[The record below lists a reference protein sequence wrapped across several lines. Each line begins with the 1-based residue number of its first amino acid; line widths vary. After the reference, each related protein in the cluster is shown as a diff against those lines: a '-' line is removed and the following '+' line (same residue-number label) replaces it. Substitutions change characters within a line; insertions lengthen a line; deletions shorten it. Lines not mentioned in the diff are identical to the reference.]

1 MPTLKIIKE
10 ENEVME
16 LSIAN
21 GLFYILRENEI
32 ECRLINKESAYII
45 EIYKDIDYEEDL
57 LFPEIIKEKI
67 TNKNST
73 MNGSELEKILIK
85 INKYL
90 NDPKY
95 LGQIFKYYEQ
105 LDESILDREL
115 LSKDGALFIGTST
128 YTKGVRGYSVAGA
141 SSLKI
146 PLYKKLVSF
155 VGFIMASSYFQ
166 IKDVVEVNPI
176 LIPKNTDEFIR
187 AEFISYRD
195 KETGETKHLRMISKK
210 DPKTI
215 SLSRLY
221 LLSLKKLAEKT
232 ILEGYEGILL
242 IQVVPTAN
250 KPLNEKTIKLPVHNL
265 SIDFIDELLKKV
277 EYSSTDRYAKLA
289 LCDYLLNQDFESF
302 SNMICTFSKHQTIML
317 DKYFEEMISMRT
329 EKERVIYSNES
340 IRVLGRGLNRLIRDK
355 AGFSIQVNLLSCSNK
370 QQLIEIL
377 RDLNLLYFRKYKS
390 YLLNDK
396 NYIEVLDLVED
407 TKTLKIVRDSI
418 LTFSTIYINSKK
430 GDE

>member
-1 MPTLKIIKE
+1 MTTLKIIKE
-10 ENEVME
+10 ENKVME

-21 GLFYILRENEI
+21 GLFYILRENDI
-32 ECRLINKESAYII
+32 QCRLINKEAAYII
-45 EIYKDIDYEEDL
+45 EIYEDIDYEEDL
-57 LFPEIIKEKI
+57 LFPEITKEKI
-67 TNKNST
+67 TNTNST
-73 MNGSELEKILIK
+73 MNRSELEKILVK
-85 INKYL
+85 VNTYL
-90 NDPKY
+90 NDSKY

-128 YTKGVRGYSVAGA
+128 YTKGVRGYSSAGA
-141 SSLKI
+141 SSLKV
-146 PLYKKLVSF
+146 PLYKKLLSF
-155 VGFIMASSYFQ
+155 IGFIMSTSYFR
-166 IKDVVEVNPI
+166 IKDIVEVNPI
-176 LIPKNTDEFIR
+176 LIPRNTDEFIR
-187 AEFISYRD
+187 AEFISYQD

-210 DPKTI
+210 DPKII

-221 LLSLKKLAEKT
+221 LLTLKKLAEQT
-232 ILEGYEGILL
+232 IAEGYESIWL

-250 KPLNEKTIKLPVHNL
+250 KPLNEKIIKLPVHNL

-277 EYSSTDRYAKLA
+277 EYSSTDRDAKLA
-289 LCDYLLNQDFESF
+289 LCDYLLNQNFEAF
-302 SNMICTFSKHQTIML
+302 SNMICTFSKSNTIML

-329 EKERVIYSNES
+329 EKEKEIYSNEN
-340 IRVLGRGLNRLIRDK
+340 IKVLGRGLNRLIRDK

-396 NYIEVLDLVED
+396 NYLEVLDLIED

-418 LTFSTIYINSKK
+418 LTFSTIYIKPKK
-430 GDE
+430 CDE

>member
-1 MPTLKIIKE
+1 MATLKILKE

-21 GLFYILRENEI
+21 GLFYILRENDI
-32 ECRLINKESAYII
+32 ECRLINKEAAYTI
-45 EIYKDIDYEEDL
+45 EIYEEIDYEEDL
-57 LFPEIIKEKI
+57 LFDEITKEKI

-73 MNGSELEKILIK
+73 MNGSELEKILVK
-85 INKYL
+85 VNQYL
-90 NDPKY
+90 DDPNY
-95 LGQIFKYYEQ
+95 LGQIFKYYET
-105 LDESILDREL
+105 LDESVLSKDH

-146 PLYKKLVSF
+146 PLYKKLTSF
-155 VGFIMASSYFQ
+155 VGFLMASSYFS

-176 LIPKNTDEFIR
+176 LIPKSTDDFIR
-187 AEFISYRD
+187 AEFINYTD

-215 SLSRLY
+215 SLSILY

-232 ILEGYEGILL
+232 ILEGYKGIWL

-265 SIDFIDELLKKV
+265 SIEFIDEILKKV
-277 EYSSTDRYAKLA
+277 KYSSTDRDAKLA

-302 SNMICTFSKHQTIML
+302 SNMICTFSKSQTIML
-317 DKYFEEMISMRT
+317 DKYFEEMMGMRT
-329 EKERVIYSNES
+329 EKEREIYSNEN

-355 AGFSIQVNLLSCSNK
+355 VGFSIQVDLLSCSNK
-370 QQLIEIL
+370 QKLIETI
-377 RDLNLLYFRKYKS
+377 RDLNLVYFRKYKS
-390 YLLNDK
+390 YLLNDES
-396 NYIEVLDLVED
+396 YIEILDLVED
-407 TKTLKIVRDSI
+407 TKTLKIVRDSV

-430 GDE
+430 DN